1 MVMEDLRRFFL
12 EREAGSTAA
21 EFALLCF
28 PVVILLFGII
38 QFSLLLYSYNSMKN
52 AAREGVRW
60 YAVGAPDADVSFGGD
75 DGLAAEAR
83 AQGFLGIW
91 APATVTAS
99 AVNTT
104 GDQSKSCV
112 TTEPDPDCDLTVTI
126 TAAMA
131 DAALF
136 DLLDLMTSNG
146 LQLEA
151 YATMRR
157 ER

>member
-1 MVMEDLRRFFL
+1 
-12 EREAGSTAA
+12 
-21 EFALLCF
+21 
-28 PVVILLFGII
+28 
-38 QFSLLLYSYNSMKN
+38 
-52 AAREGVRW
+52 
-60 YAVGAPDADVSFGGD
+60 
-75 DGLAAEAR
+75 
-83 AQGFLGIW
+83 
-91 APATVTAS
+91 
-99 AVNTT
+99 VNTT
-104 GDQSKSCV
+104 GDPTKSCV

-146 LQLEA
+146 FQLEA

>member
-1 MVMEDLRRFFL
+1 MRGLRRFFL

-21 EFALLCF
+21 EFAIMVF
-28 PVVILLFGII
+28 PVVILLFGIV
-38 QFSLLLYSYNSMKN
+38 QFSLVLYSYNSMKN

-60 YAVGAPDADVSFGGD
+60 YAVGAPDSDVSFGGND
-75 DGLAAEAR
+75 KLAAEAR

-91 APATVTAS
+91 APAIVVAD
-99 AVNTT
+99 AVNATS
-104 GDQSKSCV
+104 DPSVVCLPE
-112 TTEPDPDCDLTVTI
+112 EPDPDCDVTVTI

-146 LQLEA
+146 LQLEVS
-151 YATMRR
+151 ATMRR

>member
-1 MVMEDLRRFFL
+1 MRGLRRFFL

-21 EFALLCF
+21 EFALVCF

-38 QFSLLLYSYNSMKN
+38 QFSLVLYSYNSMKN

-60 YAVGAPDADVSFGGD
+60 YAVGAPDADVSFGGND
-75 DGLAAEAR
+75 KLAAEAR

-91 APATVTAS
+91 APAIVNATAL
-99 AVNTT
+99 NTT
-104 GDQSKSCV
+104 GDASINCPAD
-112 TTEPDPDCDLTVTI
+112 EPDPDCDVTVTI

-131 DAALF
+131 DAAIF

-146 LQLEA
+146 FQLETS
-151 YATMRR
+151 ATMRR